1 MKISEWI
8 SRHPG
13 QAISV
18 TPDCSLND
26 AMDRM
31 LMEECLR
38 DVYVVSDDGQLI
50 GHLSHKKLA
59 NLILAEHQPV
69 HTRRQLIMRRT
80 GGSAQ
85 ELMDTEF
92 TFARPEEEL
101 DNVLHWQLEHDVED
115 MPVINED
122 GILLGIINLR
132 VVLREIL
139 HDNKQNIS

>member
-13 QAISV
+13 RAITV
-18 TPDCSLND
+18 PTDCSLNEI
-26 AMDRM
+26 MDR
-31 LMEECLR
+31 LLSEECMR
-38 DVYVVSDDGQLI
+38 DIYVMADNGQLV
-50 GHLSHKKLA
+50 GHLSRKKLA

-69 HTRRQLIMRRT
+69 HTRRQLMMRIA

-115 MPVINED
+115 MPVINVD
-122 GILLGIINLR
+122 GILVGVINLR
-132 VVLREIL
+132 VVLREMMQ
-139 HDNKQNIS
+139 DNNQEVS

>member
-8 SRHPG
+8 DRHPG
-13 QAISV
+13 QTITV
-18 TPDCSLND
+18 PPDCSLHD

-31 LMEECLR
+31 LAAECMR
-38 DVYVVSDDGQLI
+38 DIYVVADDGHLI

-59 NLILAEHQPV
+59 SLILAEHQPV
-69 HTRRQLIMRRT
+69 HTRRQLMIRIA

-92 TFARPEEEL
+92 TFARPDEEL
-101 DNVLHWQLEHDVED
+101 DNVLHWQLEHDVEN

-122 GILLGIINLR
+122 GILVGVINLR
-132 VVLREIL
+132 VVLREMIN
-139 HDNKQNIS
+139 NKPQESE

>member
-8 SRHPG
+8 SLHPSR
-13 QAISV
+13 AITV
-18 TPDCSLND
+18 PPDCSLNE

-31 LMEECLR
+31 LAERCMR
-38 DVYVVSDDGQLI
+38 DIYVVSDDGHLI

-59 NLILAEHQPV
+59 SLILTEHQPV
-69 HTRRQLIMRRT
+69 HTRRQLIMRIT
-80 GGSAQ
+80 GCSAQ

-115 MPVINED
+115 MPVINEG
-122 GILLGIINLR
+122 GILVGVINLR
-132 VVLREIL
+132 VVLRELIQ
-139 HDNKQNIS
+139 DNNQDIP